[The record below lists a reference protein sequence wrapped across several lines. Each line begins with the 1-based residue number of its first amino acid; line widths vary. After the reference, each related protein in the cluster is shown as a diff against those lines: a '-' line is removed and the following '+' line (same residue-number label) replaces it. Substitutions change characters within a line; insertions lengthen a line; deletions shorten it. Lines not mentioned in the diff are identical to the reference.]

1 MSRTIS
7 AKKEWFSYL
16 SDKCEAISFDSLR
29 NMRKTL
35 WGDEAYVV
43 RCCRYLFRV
52 SEKDFNYLK
61 ENV

>member
-1 MSRTIS
+1 MSRTIN

-16 SDKCEAISFDSLR
+16 SECCEAISFDSLR

-43 RCCRYLFRV
+43 RCCRYIFKV
-52 SEKDFNYLK
+52 NEENFNFLK
-61 ENV
+61 KNV

>member
-1 MSRTIS
+1 MSRTIN
-7 AKKEWFSYL
+7 AKKEWFPWL

-43 RCCRYLFRV
+43 RCCRYLFKV
-52 SEKDFNYLK
+52 DEKSFKYLK
-61 ENV
+61 ENF